1 MKVLFFIDGLAA
13 GGKERRLTE
22 LMKILTLNP
31 DFNFELVVMN
41 SEIHY
46 REVLDLNIQI
56 HYLLRKKR
64 KDISIFRKFYKI
76 CKNYKPDIVHC
87 WDSMTAVYAIPACKL
102 LSIKLVNGAVV
113 DTPQIRT
120 FLNKNWLR
128 VKLTFPF
135 SNFII
140 GNSKSGLAA
149 YNAPIQKSLLIYNGF
164 NFQRINNLND
174 RDAIRRELGIK
185 TKFVIG
191 MVASFSK
198 YKDYKTYFT
207 AAQLL
212 LSFGAD
218 ITFIAIGANTNSIE
232 SQDLIKTSHRK
243 NLKLLGSKSDVESYV
258 NVMDICVLSTFT
270 EGTSNSILEYMAL
283 KKPVIATRC
292 EGTKEIVEDNLT
304 GFLIEPSNPEELAE
318 KIQILINDNDLRNK
332 MGMFG
337 YEVVRQ
343 KFSID
348 SMSTKYMLAYST
360 LLKSHHN

>member
-41 SEIHY
+41 SDIHY
-46 REVLDLNIQI
+46 SEVLDLNIKI
-56 HYLLRKKR
+56 HYLLRKKK

-87 WDSMTAVYAIPACKL
+87 WDSMTAVYAVPACKIL
-102 LSIKLVNGAVV
+102 GTKLVNGSVV
-113 DTPQIRT
+113 DTPKNRT
-120 FLNKNWLR
+120 ILNKSWLR
-128 VKLTFPF
+128 AKLTFLF

-149 YNAPIQKSLLIYNGF
+149 YNAPLRKSLLIYNGF
-164 NFQRINNLND
+164 NFQRINNLTD
-174 RDAIRRELGIK
+174 RDTIRQELDIS

-198 YKDYKTYFT
+198 YKDYKTYFS
-207 AAQLL
+207 AAQLI
-212 LSFGAD
+212 LSKSAD
-218 ITFIAIGANTNSIE
+218 ITFIAIGENTNSIE
-232 SQDLIKTSHRK
+232 SQNLIDKDYKKRVKTLGRK
-243 NLKLLGSKSDVESYV
+243 SNVESYV
-258 NVMDICVLSTFT
+258 NAMDICVLSTFT

-283 KKPVIATRC
+283 KKPVIATCC
-292 EGTKEIVEDNLT
+292 EGTREIVEDKVT
-304 GFLIEPSNPEELAE
+304 GFLIEPSNPEELVE
-318 KIQILINDNDLRNK
+318 KITILINDSDLRNQ
-332 MGMFG
+332 MGMSGF
-337 YEVVRQ
+337 EVVHK

-348 SMSTKYMLAYST
+348 SMSAQYIRAYRT
-360 LLKSHHN
+360 LL